1 MTLDARELRELSPE
15 ELQRKLEEAQRELFS
30 LRLKVAGQQPNTA
43 KRRML
48 RQDTARLKAVLA
60 EKGVHV

>member
-1 MTLDARELRELSPE
+1 MTLEARELRELSPE
-15 ELQRKLEEAQRELFS
+15 ELQRKLEDTQRELFS
-30 LRLKVAGQQPNTA
+30 LRLKVTGQQTNTA

-48 RQDTARLKAVLA
+48 RQDTARLKGVLA

>member
-48 RQDTARLKAVLA
+48 REDTARLKAVLA

>member
-1 MTLDARELRELSPE
+1 MTPEARELRELSPE
-15 ELQRKLEEAQRELFS
+15 ELRRKLEEIHKELFS

-43 KRRML
+43 KRRAL
-48 RQDTARLKAVLA
+48 REDAARLKMVLA

>member
-15 ELQRKLEEAQRELFS
+15 ELQRKLEDTQRELFS
-30 LRLKVAGQQPNTA
+30 LRLKVTGQQPNTA

>member
-15 ELQRKLEEAQRELFS
+15 ELQRKLEDTQRELFS

-48 RQDTARLKAVLA
+48 RQDTARLKTVLA

>member
-1 MTLDARELRELSPE
+1 MTLDARELRELTPE

-48 RQDTARLKAVLA
+48 REDTARLKAVLA

>member
-15 ELQRKLEEAQRELFS
+15 ELQRKLEDTQRELFS

-43 KRRML
+43 KRRTL

-60 EKGVHV
+60 EKGVRV

>member
-1 MTLDARELRELSPE
+1 MTLEARDLRELSPE
-15 ELQRKLEEAQRELFS
+15 ELQRKLEETQRELFS

-43 KRRML
+43 KRRAL

-60 EKGVHV
+60 EKGVRV

>member
-15 ELQRKLEEAQRELFS
+15 ELQRKLEDTQRELFS

-43 KRRML
+43 KRRTL

>member
-1 MTLDARELRELSPE
+1 MTLEARELRELSPE
-15 ELQRKLEEAQRELFS
+15 ELQRKLEDTQRELFS

-43 KRRML
+43 KRRTL

>member
-15 ELQRKLEEAQRELFS
+15 ELQRKLEDTQRELFS

-43 KRRML
+43 KRRSL

>member
-1 MTLDARELRELSPE
+1 MTLEARDLRELSPE
-15 ELQRKLEEAQRELFS
+15 ELQRKLEETQRELFS

-43 KRRML
+43 KLRTL
-48 RQDTARLKAVLA
+48 RQDAARLKTVLA

>member
-1 MTLDARELRELSPE
+1 MTLEARELRELSPE
-15 ELQRKLEEAQRELFS
+15 ELQRKLEDTQRELFS
-30 LRLKVAGQQPNTA
+30 LRLKVTGQQPNTA
-43 KRRML
+43 KRRTL

>member
-15 ELQRKLEEAQRELFS
+15 ELQRKLEDTQRELFS
-30 LRLKVAGQQPNTA
+30 LRLKVTQQPNTA

>member
-1 MTLDARELRELSPE
+1 MPLDARELRELSPE
-15 ELQRKLEEAQRELFS
+15 ELQRKLEDTQRELFS
-30 LRLKVAGQQPNTA
+30 LRLKVTGQQTNTA

>member
-15 ELQRKLEEAQRELFS
+15 ELQRKLEDTQRELFS